1 MAEWEEYDHSG
12 HIYHN
17 YDASQHYNGNTVV
30 ISLVDGLEHFLSF
43 HNIWDNPSYWLIFFK
58 MVKTTNQMNMIQY
71 GDKYKVS

>member
-1 MAEWEEYDHSG
+1 MTEWEEYDHNG

-43 HNIWDNPSYWLIFFK
+43 HNIWDNPSI
-58 MVKTTNQMNMIQY
+58 
-71 GDKYKVS
+71 D